1 MTARFEPVL
10 IGPSGAGKS
19 TLAPLLGEALGLAV
33 CKVDRLRWEYY
44 ERWGLTRAESD
55 RVSAEQGWAA
65 TLELWRPYEIRLTET
80 LLDERLDCVFDFGA
94 GFAHH
99 DDPERAARFR
109 AALHPFRNVI
119 LVLPSEDVEEAVR
132 VLWDRSRQ
140 KYDPAIH
147 GEFFDF
153 PRYEVMHSLPRE
165 VATIVLYEEGRTPE
179 ECAAE
184 VVGRLAQT

>member
-1 MTARFEPVL
+1 MDTRLEPVF
-10 IGPSGAGKS
+10 IGPSRAGKS
-19 TLAPLLGEALGLAV
+19 TLSVLVGEALGLPV

-44 ERWGLTRAESD
+44 ERWGLSRAESD
-55 RVSAEQGWAA
+55 RVYAEQGWAA
-65 TLELWRPYEIRLTET
+65 TLQLWRPYEIRLTET
-80 LLDERLDCVFDFGA
+80 LFDERQDCVFDIGA

-109 AALHPFRNVI
+109 AALGPFRHVI

-132 VLWDRSRQ
+132 VLWDRSP

-153 PRYEVMHSLPRE
+153 PRYEVVHPLPRE
-165 VATIVLYEEGRTPE
+165 VATIVLYAEGRTPE
-179 ECAAE
+179 ECAEELVA
-184 VVGRLAQT
+184 RLVRP